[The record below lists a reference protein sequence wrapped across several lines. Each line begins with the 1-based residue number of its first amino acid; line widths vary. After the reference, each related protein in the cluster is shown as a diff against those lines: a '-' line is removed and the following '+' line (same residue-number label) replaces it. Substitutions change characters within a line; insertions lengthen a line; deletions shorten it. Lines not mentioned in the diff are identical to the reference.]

1 MRKVKVKKLYEGKIS
16 LRDYIVDEAIKNKE
30 GILVQLTAGGMI
42 GTMYL
47 SPEDLALKGKTSD
60 LVLRSK
66 WGERVYGLID
76 YKWKVNST
84 PMNLFNGGKNG

>member
-1 MRKVKVKKLYEGKIS
+1 
-16 LRDYIVDEAIKNKE
+16 
-30 GILVQLTAGGMI
+30 MI

-76 YKWKVNST
+76 YK
-84 PMNLFNGGKNG
+84 